1 VQTTGATASVA
12 FGANADAAIHGVGL
26 NTFQTLYP
34 CNGLCCVV
42 PKTGSAHKG
51 VG

>member
-12 FGANADAAIHGVGL
+12 FGANADAAIHGVG
-26 NTFQTLYP
+26 T
-34 CNGLCCVV
+34 V